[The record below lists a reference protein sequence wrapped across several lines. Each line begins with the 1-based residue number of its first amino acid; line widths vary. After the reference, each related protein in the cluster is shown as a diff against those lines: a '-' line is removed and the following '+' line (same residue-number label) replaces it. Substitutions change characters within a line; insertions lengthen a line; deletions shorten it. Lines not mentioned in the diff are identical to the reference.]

1 MKKVDVNPVVL
12 TPVIGYKIIIM
23 IIAYAA
29 TSLQALGKALDRM
42 GMTGEFHSL
51 VSRAAEVGELHSGW
65 MTVPAD
71 Q

>member
-1 MKKVDVNPVVL
+1 MKKVDVNPLVL
-12 TPVIGYKIIIM
+12 TPVIGYKISIM

-29 TSLQALGKALDRM
+29 TSLQDLGKVFDQM
-42 GMTGEFHSL
+42 EMTEEFQSL
-51 VSRAAEVGELHSGW
+51 VGRAAEVGEVPSGW